1 MLSAIFACTK
11 FPARCIPPIMQYRTF
26 MSILSEI
33 RSNHFGVSL
42 TDILSSEAIKTKI
55 SNDEFDKRYM
65 VLDIPTQHHFYRSS
79 TEFAVNSNPAPKMT
93 DIEGLKHINNNYFS
107 NNPLMLDDLL
117 K

>member
-1 MLSAIFACTK
+1 
-11 FPARCIPPIMQYRTF
+11 
-26 MSILSEI
+26 MSIPREI
-33 RSNHFGVSL
+33 RSNFFGVSL